1 MKQENL
7 TTQLKRIE
15 EILTFQNAEPI
26 NFVEACKHLS
36 ISKSYLYK
44 LTCKNQIPY
53 YKPNGKKIYFEKA
66 ELNKWL
72 LKNRIKP
79 DSELKQMA
87 SDYSSKV
94 DYTEIGGIRK

>member
-1 MKQENL
+1 MKNQKQSVTN
-7 TTQLKRIE
+7 QLNRIE
-15 EILTFQNAEPI
+15 EILNFQNAEPMD
-26 NFVEACKHLS
+26 FECACRYLS

-44 LTCKNQIPY
+44 LTCKNKIPF

-79 DSELKQMA
+79 ESEIDETANKFIQ
-87 SDYSSKV
+87 
-94 DYTEIGGIRK
+94 ER

>member
-7 TTQLKRIE
+7 TTQLNRIE
-15 EILTFQNAEPI
+15 EILKFQNAEPI
-26 NFVEACKHLS
+26 NFETASNYLS

-44 LTCKNQIPY
+44 LTSKNQIPY
-53 YKPNGKKIYFEKA
+53 YKPNGKKIYFEKS

-79 DSELKQMA
+79 ESELKQ
-87 SDYSSKV
+87 DV
-94 DYTEIGGIRK
+94 IDYTELGGLRK

>member
-7 TTQLKRIE
+7 STQLNRIE
-15 EILTFQNAEPI
+15 EILKFQNAEPM
-26 NFVEACKHLS
+26 NFENACNYLS

-44 LTCKNQIPY
+44 LTCKNQIPF

-72 LKNRIKP
+72 LKNRAKP
-79 DSELKQMA
+79 ESELEQNA
-87 SDYSSKV
+87 TDYN
-94 DYTEIGGIRK
+94 TIGGISKKW

>member
-1 MKQENL
+1 MTPQKLN
-7 TTQLKRIE
+7 TQLKRIE
-15 EILTFQNAEPI
+15 EILNYQNAEPM
-26 NFVEACKHLS
+26 NFECACKHLS

-44 LTCKNQIPY
+44 LTCKNQIPF

-79 DSELKQMA
+79 ESEIDEEADNFILQGKL
-87 SDYSSKV
+87 S
-94 DYTEIGGIRK
+94 

>member
-1 MKQENL
+1 MKQDNL
-7 TTQLKRIE
+7 TTQLNRIE
-15 EILTFQNAEPI
+15 EILNFQNAEPM
-26 NFVEACKHLS
+26 NFESACKYLS

-44 LTCKNQIPY
+44 LTSKNQIPF

-79 DSELKQMA
+79 ESEIEQNA
-87 SDYSSKV
+87 TDYLMRG
-94 DYTEIGGIRK
+94 EPII